1 MGLRV
6 PRNWIWAVTTHKM
19 DIKAFSHKTLRV
31 GVPHM
36 SSSCFAKI
44 LRGDVWHGVPSQLF
58 QVDKGFSKVWYWGHI
73 NITTL
78 VEGSSKKVKV
88 GEKRIEGSGSWPP
101 LKQHRLFIEAT
112 LSFTAKSPHH
122 CHFFLHHPIP
132 ASETL
137 DTYWLLSNVQML
149 TLRVV
154 DNMGSVN
161 GDYSGLDIYLRG
173 YSNMGGQIALQFL
186 WNTSGKLLHPP
197 FNCIDLVTVSLV
209 WGISERCCKKS

>member
-6 PRNWIWAVTTHKM
+6 SRNWIWAVTTHKI
-19 DIKAFSHKTLRV
+19 DIKAFSHKTLTIRV
-31 GVPHM
+31 PQM

-44 LRGDVWHGVPSQLF
+44 FLEGMFDMGCHHNFF
-58 QVDKGFSKVWYWGHI
+58 QVDKGFSKVWHWGHI

-88 GEKRIEGSGSWPP
+88 GEKCIEGSGSWPP
-101 LKQHRLFIEAT
+101 LKQHRLLIEAT

-122 CHFFLHHPIP
+122 CHFFLHPIP

-137 DTYWLLSNVQML
+137 DTYWLLSNIQML
-149 TLRVV
+149 RFRVV

-161 GDYSGLDIYLRG
+161 GDYSGLHIYLRG

-209 WGISERCCKKS
+209 WGISERGCKKS